1 MFLSNSTVS
10 FFLDF
15 GEYFWSLTKK
25 KKGDEFFLQQ
35 RSSKEIIS
43 FLVGIK
49 MDLKTEKVTL
59 VHGKKKSKL
68 ISSLS
73 SFPPISVLQG

>member
-15 GEYFWSLTKK
+15 GEYFWPLTKK
-25 KKGDEFFLQQ
+25 KEGDEIFLQQ

-43 FLVGIK
+43 ILAGIK
-49 MDLKTEKVTL
+49 MDLRT
-59 VHGKKKSKL
+59 
-68 ISSLS
+68 
-73 SFPPISVLQG
+73 